1 MKVDKLHY
9 RKVINS
15 ARHLEYYSIRYIQ
28 SSSDQSNLEKIN
40 EELDYL
46 IKNDIYHKI
55 ARTSRKSFLGDQ
67 IIIRKNLEQDFKLLE
82 KYITFFDQHEIWKTF
97 LSKCATPPREWLF
110 KFKLLY
116 IFSEIN
122 VININC
128 NARKKLEIMKRPTFI
143 Y

>member
-15 ARHLEYYSIRYIQ
+15 ARHLEYNSIRYFQ

-46 IKNDIYHKI
+46 IKNDVYHKI

-82 KYITFFDQHEIWKTF
+82 KYITFLTSMKFEKLFYLRVHLLPESGCFFAKKMAQHILIRRARGTMF
-97 LSKCATPPREWLF
+97 RHHNN
-110 KFKLLY
+110 Y
-116 IFSEIN
+116 I
-122 VININC
+122 VI
-128 NARKKLEIMKRPTFI
+128 

>member
-9 RKVINS
+9 RKVINN
-15 ARHLEYYSIRYIQ
+15 ARHLEYYSIRYFQ

-46 IKNDIYHKI
+46 IKNDVYHTI

-82 KYITFFDQHEIWKTF
+82 KYITFFDQHEI
-97 LSKCATPPREWLF
+97 
-110 KFKLLY
+110 
-116 IFSEIN
+116 
-122 VININC
+122 
-128 NARKKLEIMKRPTFI
+128 
-143 Y
+143 

>member
-15 ARHLEYYSIRYIQ
+15 ARHLEYYSIRYFQ

-67 IIIRKNLEQDFKLLE
+67 IIIRKNLEHDFKLLE
-82 KYITFFDQHEIWKTF
+82 KYITFFDQHEI
-97 LSKCATPPREWLF
+97 
-110 KFKLLY
+110 
-116 IFSEIN
+116 
-122 VININC
+122 
-128 NARKKLEIMKRPTFI
+128 
-143 Y
+143 